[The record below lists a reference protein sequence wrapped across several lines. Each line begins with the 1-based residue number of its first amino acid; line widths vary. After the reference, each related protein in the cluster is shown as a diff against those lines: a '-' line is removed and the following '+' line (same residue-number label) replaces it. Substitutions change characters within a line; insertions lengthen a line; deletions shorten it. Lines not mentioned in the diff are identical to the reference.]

1 MEEANSRFELLER
14 EDDIDLWLLRLL
26 LKLLLSLRTYLEFSS
41 LTTLS
46 LREFPPKFWAK
57 MVGILP
63 YNSVKL
69 GLLVGSTSNISSK
82 NF

>member
-46 LREFPPKFWAK
+46 LREFPPKF
-57 MVGILP
+57 
-63 YNSVKL
+63 
-69 GLLVGSTSNISSK
+69 
-82 NF
+82 